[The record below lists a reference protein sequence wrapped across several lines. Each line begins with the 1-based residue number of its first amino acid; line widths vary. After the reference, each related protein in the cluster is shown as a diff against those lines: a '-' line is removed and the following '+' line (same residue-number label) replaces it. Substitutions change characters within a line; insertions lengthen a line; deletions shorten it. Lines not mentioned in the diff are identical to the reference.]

1 MYSPEPPFTFGHLA
15 GSFWLRLSQCGAMTR
30 FAAAAARF
38 SSAASSSPTPLP
50 PGDNAGVV
58 AVIGGGGMGWTCGQ
72 KHWLNVTAVG
82 GGGLL
87 QNWTSLDAEL
97 GGNGMGQ
104 RTSQTQYVPEG
115 QWLSLSHV
123 CTQYLLAP
131 LKSATLSLG
140 GL

>member
-1 MYSPEPPFTFGHLA
+1 
-15 GSFWLRLSQCGAMTR
+15 
-30 FAAAAARF
+30 
-38 SSAASSSPTPLP
+38 
-50 PGDNAGVV
+50 VV
-58 AVIGGGGMGWTCGQ
+58 VVIGGGGNVWTCGQ
-72 KHWLNVTAVG
+72 KHSALAGSCSGGMLV

-87 QNWTSLDAEL
+87 QNWTSLDGEL

-104 RTSQTQYVPEG
+104 RTSQKQCVPEG